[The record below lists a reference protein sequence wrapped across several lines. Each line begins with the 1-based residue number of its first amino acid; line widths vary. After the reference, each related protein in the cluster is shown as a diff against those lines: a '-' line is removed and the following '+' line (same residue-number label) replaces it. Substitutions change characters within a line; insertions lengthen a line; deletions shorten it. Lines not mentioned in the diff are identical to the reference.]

1 MAGIGFTLKKL
12 FKEEFFT
19 TRLKAYMYSSIV
31 AAGPWIAAVL
41 TVNILLFMA
50 EYYFNDISQKDLFM
64 GTIVYSFV
72 FSQIITA
79 PWQLLITRYIS
90 DKLYIKDYNYI
101 KSSFIGLSRLVF
113 IITYIVGFIYYY
125 KNQLPLYYRFMG
137 LSLFVFISLIWIIM
151 VYLSAIKNYSIISYA
166 YIIGGII
173 SVILS
178 FIFVNYPL
186 QFKEYPIAS
195 GLLLAYLI
203 GIIVTY
209 SILLYSFFSTFY
221 VSNNKE
227 YDFIRYLSKFHNLFY
242 IGLFYTLGLWI
253 DDILMWY
260 SPLGVDIYETYK
272 YAPLYDN
279 AVFLA
284 YLTVIPTMILFMV
297 SIETEFYDMYKKYY
311 TFSMGSGTYDDI
323 EVARKQMQKSV
334 YKQVVYTMETQTIIS
349 LTLII
354 ISGKIF
360 SYLEIPIII
369 RDIFRIAALGALCN
383 IFILIIILILLYF
396 ESRKFALIIASLF
409 MLLNGVFTLY
419 FIPRGIEF
427 YGFGYFVGS
436 FITLAV
442 AIVIMVRFLKDIN
455 YYTFGKQP
463 VFIAKE
469 KGIFVNIANY
479 MNFLSNNFEN
489 KYKKR

>member
-41 TVNILLFMA
+41 TVNILLFMS
-50 EYYFNDISQKDLFM
+50 EYYFDDMSQKDLFM

-90 DKLYIKDYNYI
+90 DKLYVKDYDYI
-101 KSSFIGLSRLVF
+101 KSSFTGLSRLVF
-113 IITYIVGFIYYY
+113 VITYIVGFIYYY
-125 KNQLPLYYRFMG
+125 KNQLPLYYKFMS

-173 SVILS
+173 SIILS
-178 FIFVNYPL
+178 VIFINYSL
-186 QFKEYPIAS
+186 QFKEYSIAS

-209 SILLYSFFSTFY
+209 SILLYSFLSTFY

-227 YDFIRYLSKFHNLFY
+227 YDFLRYLSKFYSLFY

-279 AVFLA
+279 AVFIA
-284 YLTVIPTMILFMV
+284 YLTVIPTMVLFMV
-297 SIETEFYDMYKKYY
+297 SIETEFYDKYKKYY
-311 TFSMGSGTYDDI
+311 TLSMENGTYDDI
-323 EVARKQMQKSV
+323 EVARKQMEKSV
-334 YKQVVYTMETQTIIS
+334 YKQMIYTMETQTIIS
-349 LTLII
+349 LTLIV

-360 SYLEIPIII
+360 SYLGIPIII

-396 ESRKFALIIASLF
+396 ESRKFALTIASLF
-409 MLLNGVFTLY
+409 MLSNAIFTLY
-419 FIPRGIEF
+419 FIPKGIEF
-427 YGFGYFVGS
+427 YGFGYFMGS
-436 FITLAV
+436 FITLV
-442 AIVIMVRFLKDIN
+442 IAIVIMVRFLKDIN

-463 VFIAKE
+463 LFIAEE
-469 KGIFVNIANY
+469 KGIFASIAN
-479 MNFLSNNFEN
+479 NINTLSNDIEN
-489 KYKKR
+489 E